1 MAEWQQQHEVQLQ
14 REAQRRLE
22 LQQQQ
27 LGLEQQDIKLGQQ
40 HPVLRERHACY
51 D

>member
-1 MAEWQQQHEVQLQ
+1 MVEWKQQHEVQLQ

-27 LGLEQQDIKLGQQ
+27 VSFWSGKISSWGNNATPCAEGM
-40 HPVLRERHACY
+40 ACT
-51 D
+51 

>member
-1 MAEWQQQHEVQLQ
+1 MVEWKQQHEVQLQ

-27 LGLEQQDIKLGQQ
+27 VGLGRQDIELGQQ
-40 HPVLRERHACY
+40 RDTLR
-51 D
+51 

>member
-1 MAEWQQQHEVQLQ
+1 MAEWQQQ

-27 LGLEQQDIKLGQQ
+27 LGLEQQDIELGQQ
-40 HPVLRERHACY
+40 HPVLREKPAC
-51 D
+51 DD